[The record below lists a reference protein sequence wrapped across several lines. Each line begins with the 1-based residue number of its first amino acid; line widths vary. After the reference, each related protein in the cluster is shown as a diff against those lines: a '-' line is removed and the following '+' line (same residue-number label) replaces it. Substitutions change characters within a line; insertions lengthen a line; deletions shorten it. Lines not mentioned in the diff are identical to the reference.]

1 MQKNNLRAD
10 IVLIGAGIMSGTL
23 GILLK
28 ELNPLLS
35 IVILEKLDA
44 VGLESSDAWNNAGTG
59 HSAFCELN
67 YTPMSS
73 TGHVDISK
81 AIKIA
86 TAFERSKE
94 FWSYLVE
101 NKQIIDPETFIQKL
115 PHMSFV
121 WGDENIAFLKQR
133 HEQLTDNALFCDMSY
148 SDSWEE
154 ISRWMPLIMDG
165 RVTHQSIAATRMDIG
180 TDVNFGS
187 ITRAM
192 FKYLGQLE
200 GVTVYTNHQVEDI
213 YKNEDHWYIESVDL
227 ANDNEQIVLRTPYAF
242 IGAGGGTLPL
252 LEKSNILEAEGYGG
266 FPISGQWLI
275 CQNQS
280 IIKRHWAKVY
290 GKAEVGSPPMS
301 VPHLDTRFINGQQAL
316 LFGPFAGFSTKFLKH
331 GSFWDLPS
339 SIELDNIKPMISA
352 GLHNLPLTKYLIHQ
366 LSLSHED
373 RINELK
379 KYMPLARS
387 EEWELGIAGQRVQ
400 VIKRDDEQGGMIE
413 FGTEIVCSHD
423 GSIAG
428 LLGASPGASTALSIM
443 VDVLKKGFAKD
454 MIEDNW
460 IEQVG
465 TWIPS
470 FHQSIQDDEAL
481 VRASRNRTSR
491 LLGLE

>member
-67 YTPMSS
+67 YTPMLS

-133 HEQLTDNALFCDMSY
+133 HEQLTNNALFCDMSY

-192 FKYLGQLE
+192 FKYLGQLD
-200 GVTVYTNHQVEDI
+200 GVTIYTNHT
-213 YKNEDHWYIESVDL
+213 KNSK
-227 ANDNEQIVLRTPYAF
+227 N
-242 IGAGGGTLPL
+242 L
-252 LEKSNILEAEGYGG
+252 LVV
-266 FPISGQWLI
+266 P
-275 CQNQS
+275 
-280 IIKRHWAKVY
+280 
-290 GKAEVGSPPMS
+290 VG
-301 VPHLDTRFINGQQAL
+301 
-316 LFGPFAGFSTKFLKH
+316 
-331 GSFWDLPS
+331 
-339 SIELDNIKPMISA
+339 
-352 GLHNLPLTKYLIHQ
+352 
-366 LSLSHED
+366 
-373 RINELK
+373 
-379 KYMPLARS
+379 
-387 EEWELGIAGQRVQ
+387 
-400 VIKRDDEQGGMIE
+400 
-413 FGTEIVCSHD
+413 
-423 GSIAG
+423 
-428 LLGASPGASTALSIM
+428 
-443 VDVLKKGFAKD
+443 
-454 MIEDNW
+454 
-460 IEQVG
+460 
-465 TWIPS
+465 
-470 FHQSIQDDEAL
+470 
-481 VRASRNRTSR
+481 
-491 LLGLE
+491 